1 MICPK
6 MLFFCADFP
15 REQGTNCTGGARR
28 RSVSRSVW
36 SAWSLL
42 PLSTR
47 ATSDSGSKLH
57 ALHTLRAIWFRLSR
71 AEDRR
76 ALPAVTDRLPSS
88 IKLQNEPGCA
98 ARFWILVFGISLDP
112 GCWSLDL
119 PWTLDLGAGGFCA
132 YSVFMTV
139 LDAIQRS
146 TDFLA
151 RKGVDSSRLQTELL
165 LAQLLNLPRM
175 KLY

>member
-1 MICPK
+1 MKKSPK
-6 MLFFCADFP
+6 RKKHFLVIKHL
-15 REQGTNCTGGARR
+15 GARI
-28 RSVSRSVW
+28 
-36 SAWSLL
+36 
-42 PLSTR
+42 
-47 ATSDSGSKLH
+47 SGVFNFFTAS
-57 ALHTLRAIWFRLSR
+57 
-71 AEDRR
+71 
-76 ALPAVTDRLPSS
+76 DRLPSS

-119 PWTLDLGAGGFCA
+119 PWTLDLGAGSFCA

-151 RKGVDSSRLQTELL
+151 R
-165 LAQLLNLPRM
+165 
-175 KLY
+175 